1 MKTGIRIIIL
11 TVMLAMAVTMATFT
25 IAGFSSRADAREE
38 EPRGPGGAYLLG
50 ELDGSVAVFDAGD
63 MKTPLRVTGI
73 EMDSLRRRDREMI
86 AAGLPVATKEEL
98 AQLLE
103 DLGS

>member
-11 TVMLAMAVTMATFT
+11 TVMLALAATMATFT
-25 IAGFSSRADAREE
+25 IAGFWSRAGAREE
-38 EPRGPGGAYLLG
+38 ARSSGSAYLLG
-50 ELDGSVAVFDAGD
+50 EMDGNVAIFDGAGSSP
-63 MKTPLRVTGI
+63 PLTVTGI
-73 EMDSLRRRDREMI
+73 EMDSLRQRDREMI
-86 AAGLPVATKEEL
+86 AAGLPVASREEL

>member
-11 TVMLAMAVTMATFT
+11 TVMLALAVTMVTFT
-25 IAGFSSRADAREE
+25 IAGFTGP
-38 EPRGPGGAYLLG
+38 EPRDSGSAYLLG
-50 ELDGSVAVFDAGD
+50 EMDGNVAVFDGGSG
-63 MKTPLRVTGI
+63 TPLTVTGI
-73 EMDSLRRRDREMI
+73 EMASLRKRDREMI
-86 AAGLPVATKEEL
+86 AAGMPVETREEL

>member
-11 TVMLAMAVTMATFT
+11 TVMLALAVTMATFT
-25 IAGFSSRADAREE
+25 IAGFTNTARS
-38 EPRGPGGAYLLG
+38 EPRASGSAYLLG
-50 ELDGSVAVFDAGD
+50 EMDGNVAVFDGD
-63 MKTPLRVTGI
+63 GSTPPLRVTGI
-73 EMDSLRRRDREMI
+73 EMSSLRRRDREMI
-86 AAGLPVATKEEL
+86 AAGLPVGSNEEL

>member
-11 TVMLAMAVTMATFT
+11 TVMLALALTMATFT
-25 IAGFSSRADAREE
+25 IAGFRSRAEARGE
-38 EPRGPGGAYLLG
+38 EPGASGSAYLLG
-50 ELDGSVAVFDAGD
+50 ETNGSVAVFDAGD
-63 MKTPLRVTGI
+63 LKTPLRVTGI
-73 EMDSLRRRDREMI
+73 EVGSLRRRDRELI
-86 AAGLPVATKEEL
+86 AAGLPVASKEEL

>member
-11 TVMLAMAVTMATFT
+11 TAMLALALTMATFT
-25 IAGFSSRADAREE
+25 IAGFRSRAAAREE
-38 EPRGPGGAYLLG
+38 AQGSGSAYLLG
-50 ELDGSVAVFDAGD
+50 EMDGNVAVYDGDGSAP
-63 MKTPLRVTGI
+63 PLRVTGI
-73 EMDSLRRRDREMI
+73 EMDSLRRRDRELI
-86 AAGLPVATKEEL
+86 AAGLPVASKEEL

>member
-11 TVMLAMAVTMATFT
+11 TVMLALAVTMVTFT
-25 IAGFSSRADAREE
+25 IAGFTSKAQE
-38 EPRGPGGAYLLG
+38 EPRASDGTYLLG
-50 ELDGSVAVFDAGD
+50 EMNGNVAIFDGAGSSP
-63 MKTPLRVTGI
+63 PLTVTGI
-73 EMDSLRRRDREMI
+73 EMDSLRQRDREMI
-86 AAGLPVATKEEL
+86 AAGLPVASREEL

>member
-1 MKTGIRIIIL
+1 MRTGIRIIIL
-11 TVMLAMAVTMATFT
+11 TVMLALAATMATFT
-25 IAGFSSRADAREE
+25 IAGFWSRAEAREE
-38 EPRGPGGAYLLG
+38 EQGSESAYLLG
-50 ELDGSVAVFDAGD
+50 EMDGNVAVFDGD
-63 MKTPLRVTGI
+63 GSLPPLAVTGI
-73 EMDSLRRRDREMI
+73 EMDSLRKRDRELI